1 MPKSVFRLHLPE
13 WRDSEA
19 VTREVVAAL
28 NLGTSLIHLTCARGD
43 RLLLSGLEGDWHA
56 SIRIDGNAGTE
67 FCRGLNCPNLLVYL
81 NGDCGSG
88 PGFGLKSGTI
98 ALAGKAGSLVG
109 SQIEG
114 GQIWCLGP
122 AGPRLAHRSRGGMI
136 VVGNALGPM
145 AMDRRISGTLRI
157 QRYPNDS
164 AEAIAFR
171 DRIDDMMQIDG
182 SDA

>member
-1 MPKSVFRLHLPE
+1 MLKSVFRLHLPE

-28 NLGTSLIHLTCARGD
+28 NLGTTLIHLTGARGD
-43 RLLLSGLEGDWHA
+43 RLLLSGMEGDWHA

-67 FCRGLNCPNLLVYL
+67 FCRGLNSPNLFVYL

-88 PGFGLKSGTI
+88 PGFALKSGTI
-98 ALAGKAGSLVG
+98 VIGGKAGAMVG

-136 VVGNALGPM
+136 VVGNALGPL
-145 AMDRRISGTLRI
+145 AMDRRTSGTLRI
-157 QRYPNDS
+157 QRYPNES
-164 AEAIAFR
+164 ADAVAIR
-171 DRIDDMMQIDG
+171 DRIAEIMQPDG
-182 SDA
+182 GE

>member
-1 MPKSVFRLHLPE
+1 MQKTVFRLHLPE
-13 WRDSEA
+13 WRDYEA

-28 NLGTSLIHLTCARGD
+28 NLGTSLVHLTGARGE
-43 RLLLSGLEGDWHA
+43 RLLLSGIEGNWHA

-67 FCRGLNCPNLLVYL
+67 FCRAMNSPNLVVYL

-88 PGFGLKSGTI
+88 PGFGLKSGTVVI
-98 ALAGKAGSLVG
+98 GGKAGALVG

-136 VVGNALGPM
+136 VVGNALGPL

-157 QRYPNDS
+157 QRYPNES
-164 AEAIAFR
+164 TEATAIR
-171 DRIDDMMQIDG
+171 DRINQMMQPAGDN
-182 SDA
+182 